1 MNSTQITIP
10 FIKKTRVRSLPV
22 YLLFLVWP
30 FALLTASLRNFR
42 DPNAKRGFILF
53 CVYFGFVFVFS
64 RDIQGADSARY
75 AQNLV
80 DLHGFAPSLLT
91 LWNSFYSFDTNLLDI
106 YQPVTT
112 WLVSLFTDNAHFLFA
127 IFSFV
132 FGYFYAQNIWII
144 LNNISGKK
152 SIIVWIYILLFILI
166 IPLWY
171 INGVRMYTA
180 AQIFIY
186 GVFLYL
192 LGNNRKGL
200 IWSSASLLFHF
211 SFLLPV
217 AILFLYSILPR
228 KLPIYFLFFIVTA
241 FIAEI
246 DLFTI
251 RNYLSF
257 LPDIFQPRVIAYTNS
272 DYAIGVN
279 EAYKDTVWYVRYAEP
294 ALRLTIY
301 SLLSVLVVSRSKIF
315 SKDPLLFSLICF
327 ALFFYGWSNLAAHMP
342 SGARFQTVANFL
354 SVAALLLFFIKYK
367 SSIALKLLRFISLP
381 VILYY
386 CIVSIRIGFDFIGLS
401 TFIGNPFTA
410 FLFEDKIPII
420 EIIKS
425 LLG

>member
-1 MNSTQITIP
+1 MLSGD
-10 FIKKTRVRSLPV
+10 L
-22 YLLFLVWP
+22 YC
-30 FALLTASLRNFR
+30 
-42 DPNAKRGFILF
+42 

-152 SIIVWIYILLFILI
+152 SIIVWIIYFIIYIDYSIMVYKWRSNVYCSSNLY
-166 IPLWY
+166 LWC
-171 INGVRMYTA
+171 
-180 AQIFIY
+180 FS
-186 GVFLYL
+186 LL

-315 SKDPLLFSLICF
+315 SKDPLL
-327 ALFFYGWSNLAAHMP
+327 
-342 SGARFQTVANFL
+342 
-354 SVAALLLFFIKYK
+354 SV
-367 SSIALKLLRFISLP
+367 
-381 VILYY
+381 
-386 CIVSIRIGFDFIGLS
+386 
-401 TFIGNPFTA
+401 
-410 FLFEDKIPII
+410 
-420 EIIKS
+420 
-425 LLG
+425 